1 MLCAGAL
8 RAMHSVL
15 YGVGVY
21 DVPTILIVV
30 LTLEAVTLVATT
42 APALRIA
49 GIDPA
54 KTLRDE

>member
-1 MLCAGAL
+1 
-8 RAMHSVL
+8 VL
-15 YGVGVY
+15 YGVSVY

-30 LTLEAVTLVATT
+30 FTLEAVTLVAAT

-54 KTLRDE
+54 RTLRDE

>member
-1 MLCAGAL
+1 MD
-8 RAMHSVL
+8 SVL
-15 YGVGVY
+15 YGVNVY

-30 LTLEAVTLVATT
+30 LTLAGVTLVATA

-54 KTLRDE
+54 KTLREE